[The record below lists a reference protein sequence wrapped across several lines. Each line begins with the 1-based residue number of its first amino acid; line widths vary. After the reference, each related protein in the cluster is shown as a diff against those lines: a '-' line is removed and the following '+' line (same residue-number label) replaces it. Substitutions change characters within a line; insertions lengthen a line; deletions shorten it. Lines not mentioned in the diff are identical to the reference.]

1 MRHLLI
7 LAAFTNLV
15 GCKSGLL
22 DPAQWG
28 TFRYFGELTGVPEVE
43 WNEENNNE
51 LLLEVVPPVSDR
63 EGNIYV
69 LYEDPNGDSVAYVGK
84 SRGGWTQG
92 CKAEEEELPHT
103 DAEDSRIHGF
113 LGTAKNRAWLWVGD
127 ALVEV
132 NGVTGQCN
140 QVLDADP
147 LTVTDL
153 KFVAAVP
160 YVHETPARRTL
171 VGWVQGVNDAYNRLP
186 PYQVVV
192 DLDLGRYV
200 AYNEFE
206 PTTARCVD
214 VLGVG
219 ANQKDEEG
227 VIVVAYNLDGE
238 RHVEGRIID
247 AAGNTRAIV
256 DIDLEE
262 SDVYACEADDSLAPE
277 PSVLGQI
284 QANDDGIYAGILTN
298 GKLLAFNERG
308 GDSRDLPDFDVQG
321 LLRLDGDLYVSGTHD
336 DRPVVGLV
344 GKDGQI
350 SEVLEW
356 KTSENA
362 ARALQGKIS
371 VLDQRYQPA
380 EPIAWRSPVTA
391 MGSWPFISP
400 YPLDEYALDTT
411 GWLIA
416 GPSFDSTMV
425 RTAVAF
431 GPVGIAIP

>member
-1 MRHLLI
+1 M
-7 LAAFTNLV
+7 LAALTTTV

-22 DPAQWG
+22 KAAEWG

-43 WNEENNNE
+43 WDEENNNE
-51 LLLEVVPPVSDR
+51 VLLELVPPISDR
-63 EGNIYV
+63 QGNIYV
-69 LYEDPNGDSVAYVGK
+69 LYEDPNGDSVAYVGTA
-84 SRGGWTQG
+84 RGGWTQG
-92 CKAEEEELPHT
+92 CQAEEKELPHT
-103 DAEDSRIHGF
+103 PAEATRIHGF
-113 LGTAKNRAWLWVGD
+113 LGTADNRAWLWVGD

-132 NGVTGQCN
+132 SGETGQCN

-153 KFVAAVP
+153 KFIAAVP

-171 VGWVQGVNDAYNRLP
+171 VGWIQGVNDAYNRNP
-186 PYQVVV
+186 PFQVVV

-200 AYNEFE
+200 AYNEFQ
-206 PTTARCVD
+206 PSDASCID

-219 ANQKDEEG
+219 ANPADEEG

-238 RHVEGRIID
+238 RKVEARIID
-247 AAGNTRAIV
+247 SAGNNRVVA
-256 DIDLEE
+256 DIALEE
-262 SDVYACEADDSLAPE
+262 SEVYPCEADDSVAPE
-277 PSVLGQI
+277 PRVIGQI
-284 QANDDGIYAGILTN
+284 QSNDQGIYAGILSN
-298 GKLLAFNERG
+298 GELLAFNEKG
-308 GDSRDLPDFDVQG
+308 GDSRELPDFNAQG
-321 LLRLDGDLYVSGTHD
+321 LVRLDGELWVSGTHE
-336 DRPVVGLV
+336 DRPVL
-344 GKDGQI
+344 GKVQADGQVN
-350 SEVLEW
+350 EVVQW
-356 KTSENA
+356 TTSENA

-425 RTAVAF
+425 QTAVAF
-431 GPVGIAIP
+431 GPVGISIP